1 MKFTFVSVS
10 KSSVTKK
17 NLSNMMMK
25 IFKELRKAKVKN
37 HKKLS
42 QELTLVFVSSTE
54 MKRINAKFRKMN
66 KVTDVLSFESE
77 NELGELILCT
87 EEIKKRAKDHEL
99 SYKEELL
106 YNLIHGTLHLLGY
119 DHEKTEIAAQQ
130 MFKIQDSLFEKLLDA
145 RI

>member
-1 MKFTFVSVS
+1 
-10 KSSVTKK
+10 
-17 NLSNMMMK
+17 MMMK